1 LIGSTVSHYRILDR
15 LGGGGMGVVYKAV
28 DLRLDRPVA
37 LKFLSSQRGAAE
49 EHKRRFIR
57 EARAASALDHP
68 NICAVYEIDETPDG
82 ALFIAMALC
91 EGETL
96 RDRLARG
103 PLPVGDAVAIA
114 EQVAAGLARAHS
126 RGIVHRDVKP
136 ANVIV
141 APDGR
146 VKLVD
151 FGIAKLADQSRLT
164 RAGSTVGTAGYMSPE
179 QLHGEEPDPRTDV
192 WSLGV
197 VIYEMVTGHS
207 PFEAESETEM
217 VKAILR
223 RAQRPMATL
232 RPGVPPALER
242 IVERALAK
250 RLEDRTASMDAM
262 SAELRSLASG
272 LATPSRASDPDR
284 TVVEVPAPFPPPPPL
299 PPPQPETREGLH
311 GQAIGPYEILEILG
325 GGGMGVVYKARD
337 TRLARIVALKFL
349 PPELTRD
356 RESKL
361 RFEQEARAASSLD
374 HPNLCTILEMGEA
387 PDGRLYMAM
396 PCYDGETLRRKI
408 ERGPLAVEEAVD
420 IALQIAR
427 GLAKAHRN
435 GIIHRDVKPANL
447 IVTSDG
453 VVKILDFGLA
463 KLAGSAA
470 ISRTGSSAG
479 TPAYMSPEQARGD
492 EVDPRTDLWSLG
504 VVLYEML
511 TGRRPFRGEREQ
523 AVIYSIL
530 HERAQPLR
538 ELRPEVP
545 PELARI
551 VDRLMAKAPEDR
563 YPSVEEAI
571 ADLRTLQG
579 GATATTWIVGTQPP
593 ARRVRPWVWGL
604 AALGGLA
611 LIAAVYLLPRPGRRA
626 AAPVQVSFTRL
637 TDQEGS
643 ETFPS
648 VAPNGNEFVYV
659 KETSPGNLDI
669 YSQRIG
675 GSNPRNLTA
684 DSPADDTQPA
694 FSPDGGT
701 IAFRSEREG
710 GGIFLMGATGES
722 VRRLTDTGFNP
733 AWSPDGREVLVA
745 TEGVSDPRVRKTRS
759 EIWRVEVATGAR
771 RRLTEGDAVQPSWSP
786 HGQRIAYWGIATGS
800 ARALWTMPA
809 SGGAPVLVLRDNYL
823 NWSPVWSPDGQYL
836 YFASNR
842 GGSMNLWRVPIDEAS
857 GQKTGPLEAITAPS
871 EWNGL
876 PSLSRDGKHV
886 LYATSENRAN
896 LERAPLDPG
905 KLAVGRLEPV
915 TQGSRGIRS
924 CDVSPDGQWVAFHA
938 SIPQEDLFV
947 IRLDG
952 SGLRQLTNDAFRDRY
967 PHWSP
972 DGSRLLFQ
980 SDRGGAYG
988 IWSIRADGSGLE
1000 PVTRASDGTVA
1011 YPAGS
1016 PDGRW
1021 LAAIIPGRGGA
1032 LLDLS
1037 LTLEQRHPVPFP
1049 PIGETGELFDA
1060 VSWSPDGKRLAGGA
1074 ETRDSHSVPGI
1085 LLYSP
1090 ASGSYT
1096 RLTDRGEV
1104 PVWMP
1109 GGKALLA
1116 QDEGRLLAVDVATR
1130 GLREIL
1136 SLPSSSSFISHCV
1149 SPDGRVLI
1157 VSRAS
1162 EEGDIGMLTLQ

>member
-1 LIGSTVSHYRILDR
+1 MIGSTVSHYRILER

-28 DLRLDRPVA
+28 DLKLDRPVA

-68 NICAVYEIDETPDG
+68 NICTVYEIDETPDG

-96 RDRLARG
+96 RDRIARG
-103 PLPVGDAVAIA
+103 PLPVSEAVAIA

-151 FGIAKLADQSRLT
+151 FGIAKLSDQSRLT
-164 RAGSTVGTAGYMSPE
+164 RAGTTVGTAGYMSPE

-197 VIYEMVTGHS
+197 VIYEMMTGHS
-207 PFEAESETEM
+207 PFEAESETET

-223 RAQRPMATL
+223 RAPQPMASL
-232 RPGVPPALER
+232 RSGVPPALER
-242 IVERALAK
+242 TVERALAK

-262 SAELRSLASG
+262 SAELRRLAAG

-284 TVVEVPAPFPPPPPL
+284 TVVEIPAPPPL
-299 PPPQPETREGLH
+299 PPLPVPETREGLH
-311 GQAIGPYEILEILG
+311 GQAVGPYEILEILG

-356 RESKL
+356 REAKM

-408 ERGPLAVEEAVD
+408 ERGRLAVEEAVD
-420 IALQIAR
+420 VALQIAR

-492 EVDPRTDLWSLG
+492 EVDPRADLWSLG

-511 TGRRPFRGEREQ
+511 TSRRPFRGEREQ

-530 HERAQPLR
+530 HESAQPLR
-538 ELRPEVP
+538 ELRPETP

-551 VDRLMAKAPEDR
+551 AERLMAKEPADR
-563 YPSVEEAI
+563 YPTVEEAI

-593 ARRVRPWVWGL
+593 PRRTRPWVWAL
-604 AALGGLA
+604 AALGGVA
-611 LIAAVYLLPRPGRRA
+611 LIAAVYLLPRPGRRGA
-626 AAPVQVSFTRL
+626 PAPVRVTFTRL

-659 KETSPGNLDI
+659 KETSPGNRDI

-684 DSPADDTQPA
+684 DSPTDDTQPA
-694 FSPDGGT
+694 FSPDGST

-733 AWSPDGREVLVA
+733 AWSPDGKEILVA
-745 TEGVSDPRVRKTRS
+745 TEGISDPQVRKTKS
-759 EIWRVEVATGAR
+759 EIWRVDVATGTR
-771 RRLTEGDAVQPSWSP
+771 RRMVEGDAVQPSWSP
-786 HGQRIAYWGIATGS
+786 HGRRIAYWGIPTGS
-800 ARALWTMPA
+800 AVRALWTVPA
-809 SGGAPVLVLRDNYL
+809 AGGQPVPVVRDEYL
-823 NWSPVWSPDGQYL
+823 NWSPAWSPDGQYL

-842 GGSMNLWRVPIDEAS
+842 GGSMNVWRVPLDEAS
-857 GQKTGPLEAITAPS
+857 GRVLGAPEPVTAPS
-871 EWNGL
+871 EWSGL
-876 PSLSRDGKHV
+876 LSLSRDGKRIV
-886 LYATSENRAN
+886 YSTSARRAN
-896 LERAPLDPG
+896 LERVPLDPESLRAG
-905 KLAVGRLEPV
+905 DPQAV

-924 CDVSPDGQWVAFHA
+924 CDVSPDGRQVAFY
-938 SIPQEDLFV
+938 STIPQEDLFV
-947 IRLDG
+947 VGTDG
-952 SGLRQLTNDAFRDRY
+952 KGMRQLTDDPFRDRY
-967 PHWSP
+967 PRWSP
-972 DGSRLLFQ
+972 DGSELVFQ
-980 SDRGGAYG
+980 SDRSGRYEL
-988 IWSIRADGSGLE
+988 WSVRSDGSGQRPETRTTGNSLTY
-1000 PVTRASDGTVA
+1000 PVW
-1011 YPAGS
+1011 S
-1016 PDGRW
+1016 PDGRQ
-1021 LAAIIPGRGGA
+1021 LALTIQTRGSA

-1037 LTLEQRHPVPFP
+1037 LPIESRQPSPLPPVSPA
-1049 PIGETGELFDA
+1049 GERFYA
-1060 VSWSPDGKRLAGGA
+1060 VSWSPDGKWLAGSAEADGA
-1074 ETRDSHSVPGI
+1074 ALPGVF
-1085 LLYSP
+1085 LYSL
-1090 ASGSYT
+1090 ATKSYT
-1096 RLTDRGEV
+1096 RLTERGET
-1104 PVWMP
+1104 PRWLP
-1109 GGKALLA
+1109 DGKTLLVL
-1116 QDEGRLLAVDVATR
+1116 DEGKILALDVATR
-1130 GLREIL
+1130 KLRPAL
-1136 SLPSSSSFISHCV
+1136 SPQASSFFVTHCA
-1149 SPDGRVLI
+1149 SPDGRSFF
-1157 VSRAS
+1157 VSRQS
-1162 EEGDIGMLTLQ
+1162 EEGDICMLTLQ

>member
-15 LGGGGMGVVYKAV
+15 LGGGGMGVVYRAI
-28 DLRLDRPVA
+28 DLKLDRPVA

-57 EARAASALDHP
+57 EAKAASALDHP
-68 NICAVYEIDETPDG
+68 NICTVYEIDETPDG

-96 RDRLARG
+96 RDRIARG
-103 PLPVGDAVAIA
+103 PLPVGEAVEIA
-114 EQVAAGLARAHS
+114 EQIAAGLARAHG

-146 VKLVD
+146 VKIVD
-151 FGIAKLADQSRLT
+151 FGIAKLSDQSRLT
-164 RAGSTVGTAGYMSPE
+164 RAGTTVGTAGYMSPE

-207 PFEAESETEM
+207 PFEAESETET

-223 RAQRPMATL
+223 RAPRPMVNL

-250 RLEDRTASMDAM
+250 RLEDRTGSMDAM
-262 SAELRSLASG
+262 SAELRRLAAD

-284 TVVEVPAPFPPPPPL
+284 TVVEIPGPLPPPPL
-299 PPPQPETREGLH
+299 PEPDTRERLH
-311 GQAIGPYEILEILG
+311 GQTVGPYEILEILG

-356 RESKL
+356 REAKL

-387 PDGRLYMAM
+387 ADGRLYIAM
-396 PCYDGETLRRKI
+396 PCYDGETLRRRL
-408 ERGPLAVEEAVD
+408 ERGPLPVEEAVD
-420 IALQIAR
+420 VALQIAR

-435 GIIHRDVKPANL
+435 GITHRDIKPANL
-447 IVTSDG
+447 ILTSDG
-453 VVKILDFGLA
+453 VVKVLDFGLA

-479 TPAYMSPEQARGD
+479 TPAYMSPEQAKGD
-492 EVDPRTDLWSLG
+492 DVDPRTDLWSLG

-530 HERAQPLR
+530 HEKAQPVR
-538 ELRPEVP
+538 ELRPETP

-551 VDRLMAKAPEDR
+551 VERLMAKAPEDR
-563 YPSVEEAI
+563 YPSTDEAI

-593 ARRVRPWVWGL
+593 PRRTAPWVWGV
-604 AALGGLA
+604 AGLGIAA
-611 LIAAVYLLPRPGRRA
+611 LIAAVYFLSRSSGPSVP
-626 AAPVQVSFTRL
+626 APVQVTFTRL

-659 KETSPGNLDI
+659 KETSPGNQDV

-684 DSPADDTQPA
+684 DSLADDTQPA

-710 GGIFLMGATGES
+710 GGVFLMGATGES
-722 VRRLTDTGFNP
+722 VRRLTDFGFNP
-733 AWSPDGREVLVA
+733 AWSPDGKEILVA
-745 TEGVSDPRVRKTRS
+745 TEGVSDPRVRKANS
-759 EIWRVEVATGAR
+759 EIWRVEVATGAKR
-771 RRLTEGDAVQPSWSP
+771 RVTEGDAVQPSWSP
-786 HGQRIAYWGIATGS
+786 DGQRIAYWGIDTGG
-800 ARALWTMPA
+800 ARVLWTIPA
-809 SGGAPVLVLRDNYL
+809 GGGKPALVLRDNFL
-823 NWSPVWSPDGQYL
+823 NWSPAWSPDGQYL

-842 GGSMNLWRVPIDEAS
+842 GGSMNLWRVPVDERS
-857 GQKTGPLEAITAPS
+857 GRKTGAPEAITAPS
-871 EWNGL
+871 EWNGM

-896 LERAPLDPG
+896 LERASLDPG
-905 KLAVGRLEPV
+905 KLAVGRLDPV

-924 CDVSPDGQWVAFHA
+924 CGVSPDGQWIAFYT

-947 IRLDG
+947 VRLDG

-967 PHWSP
+967 PRWSP

-980 SDRGGAYG
+980 SDRGGTYR
-988 IWSIRADGSGLE
+988 IWSIQADGSGLE
-1000 PVTRASDGTVA
+1000 PVTRASEGTVS
-1011 YPAGS
+1011 YPVAS

-1021 LAAIIPGRGGA
+1021 LALIVPGRGGA
-1032 LLDLS
+1032 LVDLA
-1037 LTLEQRHPVPFP
+1037 LPLEQRQLVPFP
-1049 PIGETGELFDA
+1049 PMGETGEFFDA
-1060 VSWSPDGKRLAGGA
+1060 VSWSPDGKWVAGVA
-1074 ETRDSHSVPGI
+1074 DTRDARSVPGI
-1085 LLYSP
+1085 ILYSP
-1090 ASGSYT
+1090 ASRSYT

-1104 PVWMP
+1104 PIWMP
-1109 GGKALLA
+1109 GGKTLLA
-1116 QDEGRLLAVDVATR
+1116 REEGRLLAIDVATR
-1130 GLREIL
+1130 SLREIFK
-1136 SLPSSSSFISHCV
+1136 LPPNSSFVSHCV
-1149 SPDGRVLI
+1149 SPDGRTLV
-1157 VSRAS
+1157 VSRTS